1 MPFKPGQ
8 KKPEGSGRAPGQSNH
23 STKRLKE
30 ALLRAADEAHPQG
43 VKGWLIELAG
53 KDPKAFASLLSR
65 LLPTEARVESS
76 GGPMV
81 VLKDY
86 TGGKGEAAEAKQT
99 PPPPKNADSEDT
111 ISPPSAIN

>member
-1 MPFKPGQ
+1 M
-8 KKPEGSGRAPGQSNH
+8 
-23 STKRLKE
+23 
-30 ALLRAADEAHPQG
+30 LRAADEAHPQG

-76 GGPMV
+76 GPTV
-81 VLKDY
+81 VLRDY
-86 TGGKGEAAEAKQT
+86 SGGKREAAEAKET

>member
-1 MPFKPGQ
+1 MPYEKGQ
-8 KKPEGSGRAPGQSNH
+8 GGRPKGSQNK
-23 STKRLKE
+23 STKALKE

-76 GGPMV
+76 GPTV
-81 VLKDY
+81 VLRDY
-86 TGGKGEAAEAKQT
+86 SGGKGEVAEAKQT
-99 PPPPKNADSEDT
+99 PPPPKNEIAEND